1 MYFVEIC
8 CPTIFAKFLA
18 EIKIFCKMKDM
29 VFQIFWMQTDI
40 ILNTPVEKLMSI
52 PRQLHGSQI
61 DFSLLCKRPDFIR
74 VF

>member
-1 MYFVEIC
+1 
-8 CPTIFAKFLA
+8 
-18 EIKIFCKMKDM
+18 MKDM